1 MSEGPASLLL
11 PEGLRDR
18 LPPEAEAASR
28 VTRALIDAMRSHGY
42 ARVAPPIAEFRET
55 LSGRVGGGGGGGEA
69 SERELLRFTDPV
81 SRRTLAIRPDI
92 TRQVGR
98 IATSRMADAPR
109 PLRLSYAGQVLKLR
123 ASELWPE
130 REMLQAG
137 AELIGS
143 DSAAAAAEIVNV
155 AVMALAAAGVTGITV
170 DFTLPDC
177 VETLAAAALPVAA
190 DQLDAVKA
198 ALDAKDAGAL
208 QTLGAAQYLPLIA
221 AAGPFD
227 AALVK
232 LRAFDRSGVL
242 TARLDA
248 LAAIAAT
255 LADRTT
261 LADRATL
268 TLDPT
273 ERHGF
278 EYQSWFGFSL
288 FVAGH
293 SVTIGR
299 GGSYCIVH
307 PDGRQEAAIGFSLY
321 PDPLIAAG
329 LGTSHEAERR
339 LFVPLTHDPD
349 AAARLR
355 SEGWATVAALDPNDD
370 GRALGCTHRLAG
382 TLPLPY

>member
-1 MSEGPASLLL
+1 
-11 PEGLRDR
+11 
-18 LPPEAEAASR
+18 
-28 VTRALIDAMRSHGY
+28 MR
-42 ARVAPPIAEFRET
+42 
-55 LSGRVGGGGGGGEA
+55 
-69 SERELLRFTDPV
+69 
-81 SRRTLAIRPDI
+81 
-92 TRQVGR
+92 
-98 IATSRMADAPR
+98 R
-109 PLRLSYAGQVLKLR
+109 PLRLSYAGQVLKLQ

-155 AVMALAAAGVTGITV
+155 AVMALAAAGVTDITV

-177 VETLAAAALPVAA
+177 VQALAAGALPVA
-190 DQLDAVKA
+190 DDRLDEVKA
-198 ALDAKDAGAL
+198 ALDGKDAGAL
-208 QTLGAAQYLPLIA
+208 QALGAAHYLPLIA

-227 AALVK
+227 AALAK
-232 LRAFDRSGVL
+232 IRAFDGSGML
-242 TARLDA
+242 TERLDA

-255 LADRTT
+255 LAG
-261 LADRATL
+261 RATL

-278 EYQSWFGFSL
+278 AYQSWFGFSL

-299 GGSYCIVH
+299 GGSYRIIH

-321 PDPLIAAG
+321 PDPLIEAG
-329 LGTSHEAERR
+329 LGTSHDAERR
-339 LFVPLTHDPD
+339 LFLPLTHDRAV
-349 AAARLR
+349 AAQLR
-355 SEGWATVAALDPNDD
+355 SDGWTTVAALDPNDD

-382 TLPLPY
+382 SLPLPY